1 MIFDADKL
9 SQMIFDSDKLSQTIL
24 ITESRCIFS
33 SQICFDAHKLSQTVF
48 DANKMSQT
56 IFDADRLSKMI
67 FDIQRSDFSKEKEL
81 LKKRIRQ
88 KRRLLTLK
96 E

>member
-1 MIFDADKL
+1 MYKPRFTGSYQTKLFDLKNDPLELNNLAKNEP
-9 SQMIFDSDKLSQTIL
+9 IIIK
-24 ITESRCIFS
+24 
-33 SQICFDAHKLSQTVF
+33 K
-48 DANKMSQT
+48 
-56 IFDADRLSKMI
+56 LSKMI

>member
-1 MIFDADKL
+1 MELNNLAKNEPIIIQK
-9 SQMIFDSDKLSQTIL
+9 
-24 ITESRCIFS
+24 
-33 SQICFDAHKLSQTVF
+33 
-48 DANKMSQT
+48 
-56 IFDADRLSKMI
+56 LSKMI

-81 LKKRIRQ
+81 LKKRIHQ